1 VNFRPADSS
10 LLPWKLG
17 STISTARACEMLG
30 VCTSTVCEMIED
42 GTLKA
47 YKVRNKPNSPWCIN
61 YDSVVAHVEKLHKA
75 NGLEKRF

>member
-1 VNFRPADSS
+1 MNFRPADSS

-17 STISTARACEMLG
+17 NTISTARASEILG

-42 GTLKA
+42 GTLQA
-47 YKVRNKPNSPWCIN
+47 YKVRNMPNSPWRISYN
-61 YDSVVAHVEKLHKA
+61 SVVAYVERMHKI